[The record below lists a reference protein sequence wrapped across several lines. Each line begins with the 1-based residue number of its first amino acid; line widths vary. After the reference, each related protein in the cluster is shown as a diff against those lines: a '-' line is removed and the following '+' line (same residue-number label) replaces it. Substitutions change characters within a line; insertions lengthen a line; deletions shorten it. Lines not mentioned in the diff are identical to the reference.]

1 MGATARLRLSGNPD
15 CGLLPSRHRYPRGLL
30 PPASPTKQIVFDP
43 FLGSGTT
50 IGEAIKLGFRAIGQ
64 DINPVSHF
72 LVKNAIAAHSR
83 SKIVQEFEAI
93 ESDTAPALRRFYQA
107 RVGTGLFPD
116 ELVAEVL
123 YYFWVKVLTCP
134 ACAQDVDLFSRY
146 IFSQHAYPKK
156 YPSSK
161 ALCPVC
167 GAIATVPF
175 DAEKAT
181 CDKCKTAFNPQAG
194 PAQGQMARCPRC
206 QESFSIAKTV
216 KATNL
221 PPRHRLYAKLVLLP
235 DGTKEYQRINSDD
248 RALFDE
254 AERQLQ
260 GRKDAYPIVRIEP
273 GYNTNQA
280 LGYNYTHWH
289 LMFNARQLLCL
300 SILGDRIRQIEEP
313 RTREL
318 FVCLLSGCLEF
329 NNMFASFKGE
339 GTGAVRHMFSH
350 HILKPERTPLEA
362 NLWGTPKS
370 SGAFST
376 LFQSRILR
384 RSITKNRPSRPSPCG

>member
-1 MGATARLRLSGNPD
+1 M
-15 CGLLPSRHRYPRGLL
+15 
-30 PPASPTKQIVFDP
+30 
-43 FLGSGTT
+43 GSGTT
-50 IGEAIKLGFRAIGQ
+50 VGEAIKLGYRAIGQ

-72 LVKNAIAAHSR
+72 LVKNALAAHSR
-83 SKIVQEFEAI
+83 SGIVSEFAAMEA
-93 ESDTAPALRRFYQA
+93 DTAPVIQHFYQT
-107 RVGTGLFPD
+107 RMGTGLFPD
-116 ELVAEVL
+116 ELTADVL

-134 ACAQDVDLFSRY
+134 ACGQDVDLFSRY

-156 YPSSK
+156 YPSCK
-161 ALCPVC
+161 ALCPAC
-167 GAIATVPF
+167 GAINKVAY
-175 DAEKAT
+175 DAEKTT
-181 CDKCKTAFNPQAG
+181 CAECKLAFNPQAG
-194 PAQGQMARCPRC
+194 PAHGQMARCQKCRH
-206 QESFSIAKTV
+206 SFLIAKTV
-216 KATNL
+216 KATKQ
-221 PPRHRLYAKLVLLP
+221 PPRHRMYAKMVLLH
-235 DGTKEYQRINSDD
+235 DSEKQYQRITREDI
-248 RALFDE
+248 ALFDE
-254 AERQLQ
+254 AERQLRE
-260 GRKDAYPIVRIEP
+260 RKDAYPVVPIQP

-300 SILGDRIRQIEEP
+300 SILVDRIRKIEEP

-318 FVCLLSGCLEF
+318 FACLLSGCLEF

-384 RSITKNRPSRPSPCG
+384 RSTTRSSRSRSGPRRPVGASWARRSTARLSPSRSMSRPTTATSPRESGPIWLAAAPR